1 MSEALQALYEGDVAG
16 ARGLLPPDSDLTIF
30 EAAAFGRVDRLREI
44 LAAEPSQVS
53 ALSVEGVTAVVL
65 SLAH

>member
-44 LAAEPSQVS
+44 LAAEPSQ
-53 ALSVEGVTAVVL
+53 
-65 SLAH
+65 